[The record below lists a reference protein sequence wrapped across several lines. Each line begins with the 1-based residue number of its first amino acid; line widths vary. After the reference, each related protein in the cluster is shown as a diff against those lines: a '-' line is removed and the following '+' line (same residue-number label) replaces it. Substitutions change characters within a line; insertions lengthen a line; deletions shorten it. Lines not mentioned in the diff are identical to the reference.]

1 MSPWIKRLKPS
12 FWVHEKDSAGPFRYM
27 FNFSRMW
34 KLAVFLASAVVLVP
48 LITMAFIDYRV
59 TREAIEQEIALR
71 TARLASNTRRT
82 VTYYLRERRSA
93 LEFIAR
99 DNTFK
104 ELNEHDRIREVL
116 EGLKASFG
124 GFVDLGVIDP
134 LGNQRTYV
142 GPYKLEGRNYGDQE
156 WFDAVLEKGLY
167 ISDVFLGYRKVPH
180 MVIAVK
186 RMLPNG
192 SFFVLRATLDTERF
206 QEILSQVEVSAR
218 GEACLIN
225 RKGIVQTPGRYQ
237 GEVLEKS
244 RLPVPE
250 YALHTRVIEEATPD
264 GQRLLVGYAYIEET
278 PFILTIV
285 KPKRELM
292 EPWYHTRDQLIGFLA
307 VSVAVI
313 LVVIL
318 GGATYLVN
326 RIYQADQRR
335 LTALHQLEYSNK
347 MATIGRLSAGVAHE
361 INNPLAIINEKAGLI
376 KDYFLI
382 KEAYARDDKLL
393 GLVDIIIKS
402 VERCS
407 IITRRLL
414 DFARQTDVEFKEL
427 DIEEVVRE
435 VLDFLG
441 KESEYRSITIDI
453 EIPEEVSQVV
463 SDKSKLQEILLNL
476 FNNAFEAM
484 EDGGRLQVR
493 ASAEGAG
500 AVDIRVTDDGCGM
513 SEEEL
518 KHVFEPFFTT
528 KSGRGGT
535 GLGLSITYGLVQ
547 KLGGRMGVESTPGK
561 GTTFHIRLPL
571 DPSKQ

>member
-1 MSPWIKRLKPS
+1 
-12 FWVHEKDSAGPFRYM
+12 
-27 FNFSRMW
+27 MW
-34 KLAVFLASAVVLVP
+34 KLAVFLTSVAVLVP
-48 LITMAFIDYRV
+48 LLTLAIIDYRV
-59 TREAIEQEIALR
+59 TRDAMENELVLR
-71 TARLASNTRRT
+71 TSRLASNTRRT

-99 DNTFK
+99 DNTYM
-104 ELNEHDRIREVL
+104 ELNEPHRMEDLL
-116 EGLKASFG
+116 ESLKESFG

-142 GPYKLEGRNYGDQE
+142 GPYDLEGRNYGDQG
-156 WFDAVLEKGLY
+156 WFNAVAERGLY
-167 ISDVFLGYRKVPH
+167 ISDVFMGFREVPH

-186 RMLPNG
+186 RILPNG

-206 QEILSQVEVSAR
+206 QEILSKVEVSPS

-225 RKGIVQTPGRYQ
+225 RDGIVQSKGVYH

-250 YALHTRVIEEATPD
+250 YAPHTRVIEETSED
-264 GQRLLVGYAYIEET
+264 GKRLLVGYAYIEET

-292 EPWYHTRDQLIGFLA
+292 EPWYQTRDQIIGFLV

-376 KDYFLI
+376 RDYFMI
-382 KEAYARDDKLL
+382 KKEYAHDKKLL
-393 GLVDIIIKS
+393 SLLDIIIKS
-402 VERCS
+402 VDRCS
-407 IITRRLL
+407 TITRRLL
-414 DFARQTDVEFKEL
+414 SFARQTDVL
-427 DIEEVVRE
+427 
-435 VLDFLG
+435 
-441 KESEYRSITIDI
+441 
-453 EIPEEVSQVV
+453 
-463 SDKSKLQEILLNL
+463 
-476 FNNAFEAM
+476 
-484 EDGGRLQVR
+484 
-493 ASAEGAG
+493 
-500 AVDIRVTDDGCGM
+500 
-513 SEEEL
+513 
-518 KHVFEPFFTT
+518 
-528 KSGRGGT
+528 
-535 GLGLSITYGLVQ
+535 
-547 KLGGRMGVESTPGK
+547 KLG
-561 GTTFHIRLPL
+561 
-571 DPSKQ
+571 